1 MVDRTNP
8 IGQHSPPRTFDC
20 EVTRP
25 VLTTDTATNAT
36 ADSTTVAQMQAWVDA
51 FANERSWERYHSPKN
66 LAVSI
71 AIEAAELLEH
81 FQWSEGPNRERLA
94 NEASPTSGNPEKGNG
109 CTGVKYRGELQ
120 NHSEVAEELS
130 DVLAYLLRLASVLD
144 IDLANALQAKMRKN
158 AIKYPVDVEH
168 RFG

>member
-1 MVDRTNP
+1 VLTSDRT
-8 IGQHSPPRTFDC
+8 
-20 EVTRP
+20 
-25 VLTTDTATNAT
+25 TNAT

-51 FANERSWERYHSPKN
+51 FANDRSWERYHTPKN

-71 AIEAAELLEH
+71 AIESAELLEH

-94 NEASPTSGNPEKGNG
+94 TEAIPSSSNPDDRNTSDQKQSCEKQSCGNQ
-109 CTGVKYRGELQ
+109 Q
-120 NHSEVAEELS
+120 NQSEVAEEIS

-144 IDLANALQAKMRKN
+144 IDLAAALQSKMRKN
-158 AIKYPVDVEH
+158 AKKYPADVER